1 MAGATIP
8 GPLGIGANRPAVDQG
23 TSAVTASP
31 LPVPT
36 GTGAIAAHPPG
47 ALAAVAP
54 IMDAA
59 IEALSL
65 ATTARAGAYALK
77 SAHPGVVFTSGR
89 RGKADQA
96 RAMSGNVVA
105 NRQWIAETYA
115 QSPLRKSCQQWVDS
129 HPEKKTAPEIADG
142 LMSVFD
148 GAADADLGKFSKHLS
163 GEAFDVQP
171 VDKDADEIKKTIR
184 GLPGLSKFLDTEGGL
199 VRWHA
204 QF

>member
-1 MAGATIP
+1 MAGATVP
-8 GPLGIGANRPAVDQG
+8 GPLGIGANRPAVDPG

-36 GTGAIAAHPPG
+36 GTGATAREPPG
-47 ALAAVAP
+47 ALAEVAP
-54 IMDAA
+54 TVDAA
-59 IEALSL
+59 IEALGL
-65 ATTARAGAYALK
+65 AATARAGAYALK

-89 RGKADQA
+89 RSKVDQA

-105 NRQWIAETYA
+105 NRQWIAQTYA
-115 QSPLRKSCQQWVDS
+115 PSPLRTSCQQWVDS
-129 HPEKKTAPEIADG
+129 HPEKKTTTESAEG
-142 LMSVFD
+142 LMSIFD

-171 VDKDADEIKKTIR
+171 VDKDADEIKKTLR
-184 GLPGLSKFLDTEGGL
+184 SLPGLSKFLDIEGGL
-199 VRWHA
+199 GRWHA